1 MPRILLETERLR
13 LRNTQEDDVP
23 GLVRMWTDPEVSRFM
38 GGKDAAWL
46 EQTFRAD
53 ARQVEPLLYD
63 QWPVFEKSS
72 GELIGYC
79 GLLDKEVE
87 GRQEVELTYALVRSA
102 WGQGYATEISA
113 ALREYAWNQ
122 MGLKRLIALID
133 QENAASARVAE
144 RLGFHLERKIIRP
157 SGAERMLY
165 VLEK

>member
-1 MPRILLETERLR
+1 MPRISLETERLR
-13 LRNTQEDDVP
+13 LRNTQESDVP
-23 GLVRMWTDPEVSRFM
+23 DLVRMWIDPEVSRFM

-53 ARQVEPLLYD
+53 ARQADPLLYD

-72 GELIGYC
+72 GKLVGYC

-87 GRQEVELTYALVRSA
+87 GREEVELTYALVRSA
-102 WGQGYATEISA
+102 WGQGYATEISV
-113 ALREYAWNQ
+113 ALREHAWNQ
-122 MGLKRLIALID
+122 MGLRRLIALID
-133 QENAASARVAE
+133 PENEVSARVAV

-157 SGAERMLY
+157 SGAERLLY